1 MRRPNPPCISYLV
14 PVDGIE
20 RNEQKPRVP
29 RWAAMLAAGALLSP
43 LGFYIASL
51 RDSGGDPIA
60 SFPETVETGAPDPF
74 DEPASI
80 LSCFPTEDLE
90 PVQAS
95 TLDEQIDGVERAVE
109 RLRELRSKKRVPI
122 TLLSPEDV
130 AARLEGD
137 QLEGL
142 SPREIDRDTRILE
155 ILGVVP
161 EGTDLEEL
169 AGQLSGQI
177 VGYYDTDAREL
188 FVNAG
193 SAGSKDETL
202 PPAGEVTLAHELEHA
217 IADQS
222 FGLPLRVNAPP
233 SKADAALAGRSLV
246 EGDATLLTRH
256 YATSVLSSEQISE
269 LQSDPAT
276 KNALQDAEQIPPAIQ
291 LLFEFPYTHGL
302 SFVCDLFGEG
312 GWRAIDRAYE
322 RPPSTTAQVM
332 FPARYRAREG
342 AVGIVG
348 FGELERPWKRLG
360 GSAVGASDLYALFS
374 APGGAPSRSLDDPT
388 ASAAGWAGGAVE
400 VWSKGKESALGMAL
414 EEREPEDGLCDSVHA
429 WYRVGFPEGE
439 QVAGADGDVMVAK
452 APGRVALLSCR
463 GSEVRLGIGPTL
475 PTARALID

>member
-1 MRRPNPPCISYLV
+1 
-14 PVDGIE
+14 VDGIE
-20 RNEQKPRVP
+20 QNEQKPRVP
-29 RWAAMLAAGALLSP
+29 RWAAMLAAVALLSP
-43 LGFYIASL
+43 LGFYIAFL
-51 RDSGGDPIA
+51 RESGGDPTT
-60 SFPETVETGAPDPF
+60 SFPEAPETGSPDPF
-74 DEPASI
+74 DEPASL
-80 LSCFPTEDLE
+80 LSCFPAEDLE
-90 PVQAS
+90 PVEAS

-130 AARLEGD
+130 AERLEGD

-142 SPREIDRDTRILE
+142 SSGEIDRDTRILE

-161 EGTDLEEL
+161 EGTNLEEL
-169 AGQLSGQI
+169 AGKLSGQI

-202 PPAGEVTLAHELEHA
+202 PPVGEVTLAHELEHA

-233 SKADAALAGRSLV
+233 SKADAALAGRALV

-256 YATSVLSSEQISE
+256 YATSVLSSEQIGD

-276 KNALQDAEQIPPAIQ
+276 TKARRDAEEIPPAVRS
-291 LLFEFPYTHGL
+291 LFEFPYTHGL

-312 GWRAIDRAYE
+312 GWDAIDRAYE

-342 AVGIVG
+342 AVGIAG
-348 FGELERPWKRLG
+348 FGKLQRPWKRLG

-374 APGGAPSRSLDDPT
+374 APGGEPSRALDDPT
-388 ASAAGWAGGAVE
+388 AAAAGWAGGAVE
-400 VWSKGKESALGMAL
+400 VWSKGDRSVLGMAL
-414 EEREPEDGLCDSVHA
+414 EEREPEDRLCDSVHA
-429 WYRVGFPEGE
+429 WYSVGFPEGE
-439 QVAGADGDVMVAK
+439 QIAGGGDEVMVVK